1 MSRESGP
8 QIQGASLRKQKER
21 ERLRK
26 LELTRVRS
34 CATVTG
40 RGRGR
45 PRKTDAERAEKA
57 VLVAIAKRALAEEG
71 RSGVAPRCR
80 PEAARRVAVALRASL
95 RDCSLASFARDTGGA
110 SRCVRRVPD
119 GDVQQEGSTAGGCAH
134 GRGWVAR

>member
-1 MSRESGP
+1 M
-8 QIQGASLRKQKER
+8 ASSDANSEETRVERATQVHKRKER

-57 VLVAIAKRALAEEG
+57 VLVAIAKRALAE
-71 RSGVAPRCR
+71 
-80 PEAARRVAVALRASL
+80 
-95 RDCSLASFARDTGGA
+95 
-110 SRCVRRVPD
+110 
-119 GDVQQEGSTAGGCAH
+119 
-134 GRGWVAR
+134 

>member
-34 CATVTG
+34 RATVTG

-45 PRKTDAERAEKA
+45 PRKTDAERAEQA
-57 VLVAIAKRALAEEG
+57 AQAAIAKRADRL
-71 RSGVAPRCR
+71 RSGVARRCDTLQLLS
-80 PEAARRVAVALRASL
+80 PCMELLR
-95 RDCSLASFARDTGGA
+95 
-110 SRCVRRVPD
+110 
-119 GDVQQEGSTAGGCAH
+119 
-134 GRGWVAR
+134 GRLPGVNE